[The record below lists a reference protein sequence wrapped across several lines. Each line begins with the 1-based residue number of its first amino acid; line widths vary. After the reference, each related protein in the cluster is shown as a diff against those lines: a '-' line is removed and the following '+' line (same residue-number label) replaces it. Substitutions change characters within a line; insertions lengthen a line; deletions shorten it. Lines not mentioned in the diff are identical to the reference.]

1 MAITP
6 AERRFL
12 RSWEEQRK
20 GGKAGFIATYSFG
33 YTFVIFIS
41 GIALG
46 LFLNI
51 AFIRVSWLLIMG
63 VSSVVGAVIISM
75 IMWKSQ
81 QKKWQR
87 IIHRELS
94 ASN

>member
-12 RSWEEQRK
+12 RSWEEQRQ
-20 GGKAGFIATYSFG
+20 GGKAGFIATYTFG
-33 YTFVIFIS
+33 YTLVIFIS

-51 AFIRVSWLLIMG
+51 PFIRFSWLLIMAI
-63 VSSVVGAVIISM
+63 SSIGGAFLIAL
-75 IMWKSQ
+75 IMWSRQQ
-81 QKKWQR
+81 QKWR
-87 IIHRELS
+87 TIINREVA

>member
-12 RSWEEQRK
+12 RSWEEQRN
-20 GGKAGFIATYSFG
+20 GGKAGYVATYTFA
-33 YTFVIFIS
+33 YTFVIYLT

-51 AFIRVSWLLIMG
+51 PFIRFKWLVMMAIA
-63 VSSVVGAVIISM
+63 SIAGAFIISM
-75 IMWKSQ
+75 VVWKRQ
-81 QKKWQR
+81 QKKWR
-87 IIHRELS
+87 NIINRETA